1 MANWSSD
8 LLAAEQMSS
17 LAGSPLVIVDARDAD
32 TPNGP
37 GVRVVIDRQGDA
49 PQLDPCCCDVLLTT
63 DRRAPAP
70 WVYVDPESLEAKLM
84 AIASIAEEAPMAIAI
99 LARVLRLQEA
109 LDFDGAL
116 EVESLAYSTLLGGSE
131 FARWVRKHQHASNG
145 GQVANPVRY
154 DRAGDAVTLTLQ
166 SPENRNAM
174 TAGMRDALFEAL
186 ANVIEDPSSPAVTLQ
201 GEGRCFST
209 GGELAE
215 FGTSRDLAQAHI
227 IRTQRSCARLLHRL
241 GERATARLHGA
252 CIGSGIEVPAAAAR
266 RIGTRDAFFQLPE
279 LKMGL
284 IPGAGGTV
292 SIGRAIGRHRLM
304 WMCLGT
310 FRIDARQALEWG
322 LLHEIEQ

>member
-1 MANWSSD
+1 MAT
-8 LLAAEQMSS
+8 AM
-17 LAGSPLVIVDARDAD
+17 
-32 TPNGP
+32 
-37 GVRVVIDRQGDA
+37 
-49 PQLDPCCCDVLLTT
+49 
-63 DRRAPAP
+63 
-70 WVYVDPESLEAKLM
+70 
-84 AIASIAEEAPMAIAI
+84 

-131 FARWVRKHQHASNG
+131 FAQWVRKNAQASNG
-145 GQVANPVRY
+145 SQAADPVRY

-166 SPENRNAM
+166 SPDNRNAM
-174 TAGMRDALFEAL
+174 TAAMRDALFEAL
-186 ANVIEDPSSPAVTLQ
+186 ANVIEDPSLPAVTLL

-209 GGELAE
+209 GGDLGE
-215 FGTSRDLAQAHI
+215 FGTARDLAQAHI

-241 GERATARLHGA
+241 GERATVRLHGA

-304 WMCLGT
+304 WLCLGA
-310 FRIDARQALEWG
+310 FRIDARQALHWG